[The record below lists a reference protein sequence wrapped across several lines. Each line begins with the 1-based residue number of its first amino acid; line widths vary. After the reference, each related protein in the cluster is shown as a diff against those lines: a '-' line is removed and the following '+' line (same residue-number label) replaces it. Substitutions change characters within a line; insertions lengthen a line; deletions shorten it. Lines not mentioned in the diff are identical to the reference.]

1 MRINKLIKTKYKIKI
16 KGIKTNSKDIKKGDV
31 FVCTLGNI
39 DKKEYIPD
47 AIDKGC
53 SLVIANSEIEENI
66 PHIVVDDIKLT
77 LKNMLNRYYKEPL
90 KKINLIG
97 VTGTDGKTSITTML
111 KDMTNGACIGTN
123 GFICDDKVL
132 SLENTTPSLD
142 KVYDC
147 INKAIKSGKKNVFM
161 EVSSEAYLTK
171 RIPGLFFDIG
181 VFTDITKEHLDKH
194 KNFDNYFKCKMKLLR
209 NSGVVIL
216 NHDSKYFKKIK
227 KINSNYRT
235 YGFKNSDITILDY
248 RLYLNR
254 TYIKFKYENKE
265 YNVVSPLTGVYNVYN
280 LMASILVMIELGYEI
295 NDIINRI
302 DLIKKISGRNEIV
315 YNKDYLVMID
325 HAHTENAI
333 LNILKFVKKFKK
345 NRLIVVLGCAGGRYK
360 EKRSKIGKIVLKQA
374 DITIFTSDDP
384 RDEDPNKII
393 DDMLKG
399 NCTFNKEYYRI
410 IDRKMAL
417 KKALRLV
424 EDDDIILVLG
434 RGRDSVMHLNGH
446 DIEFNDYIELKKLI
460 Q

>member
-16 KGIKTNSKDIKKGDV
+16 KGIKTNSKDIQKGDV
-31 FVCTLGNI
+31 FVCTLGNV
-39 DKKEYIPD
+39 DKKEYITD
-47 AIDKGC
+47 AINKGC
-53 SLVIANSEIEENI
+53 SFVITNDEINDNI
-66 PHIVVDDIKLT
+66 PHVIVDNINLV
-77 LKNMLNRYYKEPL
+77 L
-90 KKINLIG
+90 KKILNHYYKFPLRKVRLVG
-97 VTGTDGKTSITTML
+97 VTGTDGKTSLTTML

-123 GFICDDKVL
+123 GLIFNDQVFD
-132 SLENTTPSLD
+132 LENTTPSLD

-147 INKAIKSGKKNVFM
+147 IDKAIKKGKKDIFM

-194 KNFDNYFKCKMKLLR
+194 KSFDNYFKCKMKLLK

-227 KINSNYRT
+227 KVNSNYRT
-235 YGFKNSDITILDY
+235 YGFKKSDITIIDY

-254 TYIKFKYENKE
+254 TYIKFNYENKE
-265 YNVVSPLTGVYNVYN
+265 YNVVSPLTGVYNIYN
-280 LMASILVMIELGYEI
+280 LMASILVMIELGYKM
-295 NDIINRI
+295 DGIINRI
-302 DLIKKISGRNEIV
+302 DLIKIPPGRNEIV

-333 LNILKFVKKFKK
+333 KKLIKFVKHFKK

-360 EKRSKIGKIVLKQA
+360 EKRSRIGKIVLKYA
-374 DITIFTSDDP
+374 DIVIFTSDDS

-410 IDRKMAL
+410 IDRKLAL
-417 KKALRLV
+417 KKAIRLV
-424 EDDDIILVLG
+424 EEDDIILVLG
-434 RGRDSVMHLNGH
+434 RGRDSIMHLNGY
-446 DIEFNDYIELKKLI
+446 DVEFNDYVELKKLI

>member
-1 MRINKLIKTKYKIKI
+1 MRVNKLIKTKYKFKI
-16 KGIKTNSKDIKKGDV
+16 NGIKTNSKDIKKDDI

-39 DKKEYIPD
+39 DKKEYIND

-53 SLVIANSEIEENI
+53 SMVVVNDEIEEKI
-66 PHIVVDDIKLT
+66 PHIVVDNINMV
-77 LKNMLNRYYKEPL
+77 LKNMLDKYYHNPFS
-90 KKINLIG
+90 KINFVG

-123 GFICDDKVL
+123 GFVCDNLVENL
-132 SLENTTPSLD
+132 QNTTPSLD
-142 KVYDC
+142 KVYEC
-147 INKAIKSGKKNVFM
+147 VNKAIKKKKKDIFM

-171 RIPGLFFDIG
+171 RIPNLFFDIG

-194 KNFDNYFKCKMKLLR
+194 KNFDNYFKCKMKLLK
-209 NSGVVIL
+209 NSGIVII

-227 KINSNYRT
+227 KVNGNYKT
-235 YGFKNSDITILDY
+235 YGFKKSDITIIDY
-248 RLYLNR
+248 RLYLDR
-254 TYIKFKYENKE
+254 TYIKFRYDNNDYK
-265 YNVVSPLTGVYNVYN
+265 VVSPLTGIYNIYN

-295 NDIINRI
+295 DYIIDRI
-302 DLIKKISGRNEIV
+302 DLIKKIPGRNEIV

-333 LNILKFVKKFKK
+333 KNILKFVNKFKK

-360 EKRSKIGKIVLKQA
+360 EKRSKIGKLVLKYA

-384 RDEDPNKII
+384 RDENPNKII

-399 NCTFNKEYYRI
+399 KCTFKKEYYRI

-417 KKALRLV
+417 KKAIRLV

-446 DIEFNDYIELKKLI
+446 DIEFNDYLELKKLI